1 MEGVVGPQSLAFGR
15 RLVDLDLR
23 RLYGAYVLAVHRQG
37 EQFDRGFDQVRLRVG
52 DTVLVEA
59 PSESMARM
67 FERRE
72 FVNLSQPS
80 ERPYRR
86 GKAPLAILAGAV
98 VMLLA
103 AVEVMPVAALALI
116 AAGGAVAFGCLGS
129 DEAYDAGTWGSLE
142 LDI

>member
-1 MEGVVGPQSLAFGR
+1 MEGGGGPPALAFGR
-15 RLVDLDLR
+15 RRVDLDLR
-23 RLYGAYVLAVHRQG
+23 LLYGAYVLAVHRQG

-59 PSESMARM
+59 PPESMARM

-86 GKAPLAILAGAV
+86 GKAPLAILAVAV

-103 AVEVMPVAALALI
+103 AVEVMPIAALALI
-116 AAGGAVAFGCLGS
+116 AAAGAIAFGCLDS
-129 DEAYDAGTWGSLE
+129 DEIGRAHV
-142 LDI
+142 

>member
-1 MEGVVGPQSLAFGR
+1 MGGVVGPQSLAFGR

-59 PSESMARM
+59 PPESMARM

-80 ERPYRR
+80 ERPYSR
-86 GKAPLAILAGAV
+86 GNAPLAIMAVAV

-103 AVEVMPVAALALI
+103 AVEVMAIAALAHVPA
-116 AAGGAVAFGCLGS
+116 AAGLASRGRASDVALGRM
-129 DEAYDAGTWGSLE
+129 
-142 LDI
+142 